1 MEDLYAT
8 EKKIMKSLINMLS
21 QKLTEDKGYEIS
33 SEVAWGPTSREV
45 RFDMVLRKDKF
56 VKAIFEIKQSERG
69 FQLALQ
75 RIPSLV
81 FTKTTANILVIYLS
95 KNKSFNIIS
104 KDSFNTQPF
113 SYKTIYEIDGVIR
126 LIEESSSE
134 DNIKL
139 IDYNSSNLNIEE
151 PKFYEQTERTLDPEW
166 CRNQLKQL
174 KTKNEEDLKICR
186 YSSLDSLFSTLNNMT
201 FRMNGLPGMNDKNEG
216 LYAWNIINDP
226 SKMSN
231 HETKRRKS
239 LVNNAYIISYS
250 SGIKI
255 DDLAQWRLYGDD
267 AKGVCCVYSVRMNM
281 ITERFYLH
289 PVNYIEKPNDEKDVN
304 DKLLQLFLNYVQKH
318 SDLDFADLSPAIF
331 FYKPKEYEY
340 EDEVRLLFDNKET
353 SAYRT
358 TSPYTMKWLL
368 TSANNIPNP
377 YIDIPYKDFPLKL
390 EKILLGPNINDIDTI
405 QVQLETMLKQ
415 LGIPAVVE
423 PSTISSYRTPIK

>member
-423 PSTISSYRTPIK
+423 PSTISSYRTPTK

>member
-1 MEDLYAT
+1 MKDLYAT

-33 SEVAWGPTSREV
+33 SEVAWGPTSRDV

-405 QVQLETMLKQ
+405 QVQLESMLKQ

-423 PSTISSYRTPIK
+423 PSTISSYRTPTK

>member
-1 MEDLYAT
+1 MEDLFAT
-8 EKKIMKSLINMLS
+8 EKKIIKSLINMLS

-33 SEVAWGPTSREV
+33 SEVAWGPTSRDV

-113 SYKTIYEIDGVIR
+113 SYKTIYEIDEVIR
-126 LIEESSSE
+126 LIEDSSSE
-134 DNIKL
+134 ENIKL
-139 IDYNSSNLNIEE
+139 TDYNSSNLNIEE

-201 FRMNGLPGMNDKNEG
+201 FRMNGLPGMNDRNEG

-289 PVNYIEKPNDEKDVN
+289 PVNYIEKPNDEKNVN
-304 DKLLQLFLNYVQKH
+304 DKLLQMFLNYVQKH

-390 EKILLGPNINDIDTI
+390 ERILLGPNINDIDTI

-423 PSTISSYRTPIK
+423 PSTISSYRTPTK

>member
-1 MEDLYAT
+1 
-8 EKKIMKSLINMLS
+8 
-21 QKLTEDKGYEIS
+21 
-33 SEVAWGPTSREV
+33 
-45 RFDMVLRKDKF
+45 
-56 VKAIFEIKQSERG
+56 
-69 FQLALQ
+69 
-75 RIPSLV
+75 
-81 FTKTTANILVIYLS
+81 
-95 KNKSFNIIS
+95 
-104 KDSFNTQPF
+104 
-113 SYKTIYEIDGVIR
+113 
-126 LIEESSSE
+126 
-134 DNIKL
+134 
-139 IDYNSSNLNIEE
+139 
-151 PKFYEQTERTLDPEW
+151 
-166 CRNQLKQL
+166 
-174 KTKNEEDLKICR
+174 
-186 YSSLDSLFSTLNNMT
+186 MT

-405 QVQLETMLKQ
+405 QVQLESMLKQ

-423 PSTISSYRTPIK
+423 PSTISSYRTPTK

>member
-1 MEDLYAT
+1 MEDLFAT
-8 EKKIMKSLINMLS
+8 EKKIIKSLINMLS

-33 SEVAWGPTSREV
+33 SEVAWGPTSRDV

-113 SYKTIYEIDGVIR
+113 SYKTIYEIDEVIR
-126 LIEESSSE
+126 LIEDSSSE
-134 DNIKL
+134 ENIKL
-139 IDYNSSNLNIEE
+139 TDYNSSNLNIEE

-174 KTKNEEDLKICR
+174 KKKNEEDLKICR

-201 FRMNGLPGMNDKNEG
+201 FRMNGLPGMNDRNEG

-289 PVNYIEKPNDEKDVN
+289 PVNYIEKPNDEKNVN
-304 DKLLQLFLNYVQKH
+304 DKLLQMFLNYVQKH

-390 EKILLGPNINDIDTI
+390 ERILLGPNINDIDTI

-423 PSTISSYRTPIK
+423 PSTISSYRTPTK

>member
-1 MEDLYAT
+1 MEDLFAT
-8 EKKIMKSLINMLS
+8 EKKIIKSLINMLS

-33 SEVAWGPTSREV
+33 SEVAWGPTSRDV

-69 FQLALQ
+69 FH
-75 RIPSLV
+75 
-81 FTKTTANILVIYLS
+81 
-95 KNKSFNIIS
+95 KSFNIIS

-113 SYKTIYEIDGVIR
+113 SYKTIYEIDEVIR
-126 LIEESSSE
+126 LIEDSSSE

-139 IDYNSSNLNIEE
+139 TDYNSSNLNIEE

-201 FRMNGLPGMNDKNEG
+201 FRMNGLPGMNDRNEG

-289 PVNYIEKPNDEKDVN
+289 PVNYIEKPNDEKNVN
-304 DKLLQLFLNYVQKH
+304 DKLLQMFLNYVQKH

-390 EKILLGPNINDIDTI
+390 ERILLGPNINDIDTI

-423 PSTISSYRTPIK
+423 PSTISSYRTPTK

>member
-1 MEDLYAT
+1 MEDLFAT
-8 EKKIMKSLINMLS
+8 EKKIIKSLINMLS

-33 SEVAWGPTSREV
+33 SEVAWGPTSRDV

-113 SYKTIYEIDGVIR
+113 SYKTIYEIDEVIR
-126 LIEESSSE
+126 LIEDSSSE

-139 IDYNSSNLNIEE
+139 TDYNSSNLNIEE

-201 FRMNGLPGMNDKNEG
+201 FRMNGLPGMNDRNEG

-289 PVNYIEKPNDEKDVN
+289 PVNYIEKPNDEKNVN
-304 DKLLQLFLNYVQKH
+304 DKLLQMFLNYVQKH

-390 EKILLGPNINDIDTI
+390 ERIFLGPNINDIDTI

-423 PSTISSYRTPIK
+423 PSTISSYRTPTK

>member
-1 MEDLYAT
+1 MKDLYAT

-33 SEVAWGPTSREV
+33 SEVAWGPTSRDV

-174 KTKNEEDLKICR
+174 KTKNEEDLK
-186 YSSLDSLFSTLNNMT
+186 N
-201 FRMNGLPGMNDKNEG
+201 LPVFF
-216 LYAWNIINDP
+216 I
-226 SKMSN
+226 
-231 HETKRRKS
+231 
-239 LVNNAYIISYS
+239 
-250 SGIKI
+250 
-255 DDLAQWRLYGDD
+255 
-267 AKGVCCVYSVRMNM
+267 
-281 ITERFYLH
+281 RFI
-289 PVNYIEKPNDEKDVN
+289 V
-304 DKLLQLFLNYVQKH
+304 
-318 SDLDFADLSPAIF
+318 
-331 FYKPKEYEY
+331 
-340 EDEVRLLFDNKET
+340 
-353 SAYRT
+353 
-358 TSPYTMKWLL
+358 
-368 TSANNIPNP
+368 
-377 YIDIPYKDFPLKL
+377 
-390 EKILLGPNINDIDTI
+390 
-405 QVQLETMLKQ
+405 
-415 LGIPAVVE
+415 
-423 PSTISSYRTPIK
+423 

>member
-1 MEDLYAT
+1 MKDLYAT

-33 SEVAWGPTSREV
+33 SEVAWGPTSRDV

-75 RIPSLV
+75 RIPYLV

-104 KDSFNTQPF
+104 KDSFNTQHF

-250 SGIKI
+250 SGRKI

-289 PVNYIEKPNDEKDVN
+289 PVNYIEKPNDEKNVN
-304 DKLLQLFLNYVQKH
+304 DKLLQMFLNYVQKH

-405 QVQLETMLKQ
+405 QVQLESMLKQ

-423 PSTISSYRTPIK
+423 PSTISSYRTPTK

>member
-1 MEDLYAT
+1 MEDLFAT
-8 EKKIMKSLINMLS
+8 EKKIIKSLINMLS

-33 SEVAWGPTSREV
+33 SEVAWGPTSRDV

-113 SYKTIYEIDGVIR
+113 SYKTIYEIDEVIR
-126 LIEESSSE
+126 LIEDSSSE
-134 DNIKL
+134 ENIKL
-139 IDYNSSNLNIEE
+139 TDYNSSNLNIEE

-201 FRMNGLPGMNDKNEG
+201 FRMNGLPGMNDRNEG

-289 PVNYIEKPNDEKDVN
+289 PVNYIEKPNDEKNVN
-304 DKLLQLFLNYVQKH
+304 DKLLQMFLNYVQKH

-390 EKILLGPNINDIDTI
+390 ERILLGPNINDIDTI
-405 QVQLETMLKQ
+405 QVQRETMLKQ

-423 PSTISSYRTPIK
+423 PSTISSYRTPTK

>member
-1 MEDLYAT
+1 MEDLFAT
-8 EKKIMKSLINMLS
+8 EKKIIKSLINMLS

-33 SEVAWGPTSREV
+33 SEVAWGPTSRDV

-113 SYKTIYEIDGVIR
+113 SYKTIYEIDEVIR
-126 LIEESSSE
+126 LIEDSSSE

-139 IDYNSSNLNIEE
+139 TDYNSSNLNIEE

-201 FRMNGLPGMNDKNEG
+201 FRMNGLPGMNDRNEG

-289 PVNYIEKPNDEKDVN
+289 PVNYIEKPNDEKNVN
-304 DKLLQLFLNYVQKH
+304 DKLLQMFLNYVQKH

-390 EKILLGPNINDIDTI
+390 ERILLGPNINDIDTI

-423 PSTISSYRTPIK
+423 PSTISSYRTPTK

>member
-1 MEDLYAT
+1 MKDLYAT

-33 SEVAWGPTSREV
+33 SEVAWGPTSRDV

-186 YSSLDSLFSTLNNMT
+186 YSSIDSLFSTLNNMT

-250 SGIKI
+250 SEIKI

-405 QVQLETMLKQ
+405 QVQLESMLKQ

-423 PSTISSYRTPIK
+423 PSTISSYRTPTK